1 MGWRLL
7 PTYNVGLS
15 RSGLDICWPDGSM
28 IGYITIL
35 GFEFWSNSYR
45 YASLWGKCCLRCW
58 RLWADHPCS
67 LFWHNL
73 CQSPLLWFVI
83 LEKLDDK
90 IFLVWKQVEHAP
102 KGHTVQHF
110 VVNQAIPMCFLSEDD
125 YNVGCINLSNV
136 NTNCEKQDQLL
147 LHGYSHH
154 FHLPWGRLPWPR
166 WFYFWPYPFL
176 EPVIFV
182 TPSFPFY
189 YISDLL

>member
-136 NTNCEKQDQLL
+136 NTQIVRKRTNCCSMVTVTTFIYHEAVCHDL
-147 LHGYSHH
+147 GG
-154 FHLPWGRLPWPR
+154 FTFFFWGT
-166 WFYFWPYPFL
+166 
-176 EPVIFV
+176 VV
-182 TPSFPFY
+182 
-189 YISDLL
+189 